1 VVGLDSVEYQRDNRG
16 GMLRAALGAKI
27 TATTI
32 PQIFVDGVHVGGCT
46 EAMQALKDGKLQQML
61 ARANVTYTDANVEP
75 FSFLPS
81 WLQKR

>member
-1 VVGLDSVEYQRDNRG
+1 
-16 GMLRAALGAKI
+16 MLRAALGAKV

-32 PQIFVDGVHVGGCT
+32 PQVFVDGVHLGGCT
-46 EAMQALKDGKLQQML
+46 ETMQALKDGKLQQLL
-61 ARANVTYTDANVEP
+61 AKASVAYTDAGVEP